1 MSESETEGLQWL
13 RPGTEEFM
21 VDLSSL
27 MAGFAIKKKE
37 PERQRGWGTLG
48 ANNRLQMP
56 LLERATCE
64 KSRSPSLSPEPP
76 FREKSPSLL

>member
-27 MAGFAIKKKE
+27 MAGFAIKKKRTGE
-37 PERQRGWGTLG
+37 AKGLG
-48 ANNRLQMP
+48 HAGGKQQIADASIGEGYL
-56 LLERATCE
+56 
-64 KSRSPSLSPEPP
+64 
-76 FREKSPSLL
+76 